1 MVRHPLY
8 AAYAITYVG
17 YLISYPRVL
26 NVALV
31 AVTLGVMY
39 ARAVAEERLLAD
51 DPEYRAYRERTRWRF
66 VRDA

>member
-1 MVRHPLY
+1 
-8 AAYAITYVG
+8 VG